1 MPIRQKGVAMDLLRY
16 KWLIPCVLVYVMIM
30 SVLFC
35 SAQEIDLDIIARI
48 ESNNNPNAYNSTSGA
63 VGMYQITRI
72 CLEDYTNY
80 HKTKYL
86 LNEMFDPIKAKIVA
100 NWYMNKRIPQML
112 KHYKR
117 KDTIENRLWCYNA
130 GIGMLLKG
138 IKPKETKEYINK
150 YKALQLLKAR

>member
-1 MPIRQKGVAMDLLRY
+1 
-16 KWLIPCVLVYVMIM
+16 
-30 SVLFC
+30 
-35 SAQEIDLDIIARI
+35 
-48 ESNNNPNAYNSTSGA
+48 
-63 VGMYQITRI
+63 
-72 CLEDYTNY
+72 
-80 HKTKYL
+80 
-86 LNEMFDPIKAKIVA
+86 MFDPIKAKIVA